1 MSEVVAD
8 EQIVTSSDELI
19 VPRPRKNPRISH
31 YLSVADLLDIFPEE
45 APGTLAMLA
54 EAHESLPSEIL
65 ELVPHITAVQLAEY
79 GELVKKSQAA
89 RGSKPQVL
97 DSTEILKAIQRGAA
111 RHMFLFYS
119 YCFFLI
125 DNVHRYLFCMIIFAV

>member
-19 VPRPRKNPRISH
+19 VPRPRKKPRISH

-89 RGSKPQVL
+89 RGS
-97 DSTEILKAIQRGAA
+97 T
-111 RHMFLFYS
+111 
-119 YCFFLI
+119 
-125 DNVHRYLFCMIIFAV
+125 